1 MTARRKS
8 RSETAL
14 PSNSGLPL
22 SGPLCTV
29 KVVRKRYSLKTG
41 TCAVVLNAPPCIVS
55 VAVKPDNT
63 SSVQEGIVW
72 DIADLDALSYSTF
85 LLTYPIV
92 IAIWNIFIPADCAFT
107 SSFWDSMERWM
118 ASAKCSVKS
127 CAKSLSLA
135 LTIYSLTAWIFAL
148 STLASMAYISF
159 PLFPSE
165 SFAHFR
171 MAARMVSMQSV
182 ASVRVIGLGEISE
195 PSGDTC
201 SCSFSGKKY
210 CLMTSMLR

>member
-8 RSETAL
+8 RSETAF
-14 PSNSGLPL
+14 PSNRGLPL

-55 VAVKPDNT
+55 VAIKPDDA
-63 SSVQEGIVW
+63 SSVQEGIVL
-72 DIADLDALSYSTF
+72 DIADLDSFSCSTF
-85 LLTYPIV
+85 LLIYPIV
-92 IAIWNIFIPADCAFT
+92 MTIWNIFIPADCAFT
-107 SSFWDSMERWM
+107 SSFWGSMERWT
-118 ASAKCSVKS
+118 ASAKYSVKS

-159 PLFPSE
+159 PP
-165 SFAHFR
+165 R
-171 MAARMVSMQSV
+171 
-182 ASVRVIGLGEISE
+182 
-195 PSGDTC
+195 
-201 SCSFSGKKY
+201 
-210 CLMTSMLR
+210 

>member
-1 MTARRKS
+1 M
-8 RSETAL
+8 
-14 PSNSGLPL
+14 

-41 TCAVVLNAPPCIVS
+41 TCAVVLNVPPCIVS
-55 VAVKPDNT
+55 VTVKPDDT
-63 SSVQEGIVW
+63 SSIQG
-72 DIADLDALSYSTF
+72 DIALDALSCSTF

-92 IAIWNIFIPADCAFT
+92 MAIWNIFIPADCAFT
-107 SSFWDSMERWM
+107 SSFWGSMERWTV
-118 ASAKCSVKS
+118 SAKYSVKS

-171 MAARMVSMQSV
+171 IAARMVSMQSV
-182 ASVRVIGLGEISE
+182 ASVRVIGLVEISE